1 MNLNLL
7 PLSMLFAVAGII
19 VGLAMFFN
27 SALLIKMQIKFY
39 AKINW
44 RMEPISMSKEI
55 KNTRIMGLVLFA
67 FCVFSIIYIKLFL
80 KLG

>member
-7 PLSMLFAVAGII
+7 PLSMLLAIAGII

-27 SALLIKMQIKFY
+27 AALLIKEQIKFY

-44 RMEPISMSKEI
+44 RMEPISIPKEI

-67 FCVFSIIYIKLFL
+67 FCVFTIIYILIYF
-80 KLG
+80 